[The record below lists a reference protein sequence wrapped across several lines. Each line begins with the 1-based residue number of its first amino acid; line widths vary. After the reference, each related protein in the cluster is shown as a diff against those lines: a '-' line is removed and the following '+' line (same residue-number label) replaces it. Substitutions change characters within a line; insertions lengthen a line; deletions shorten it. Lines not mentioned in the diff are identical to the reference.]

1 MSGDFYKAFA
11 QAVLFFGAETWV
23 LTQRMEKALDIFQS
37 RVARGVTGNH
47 LWRKKDG
54 RWDYPPVTEA
64 LEEAGLEGIRKSIT
78 RRQNTVAQYIATR
91 PILDLCKRATRRQG
105 ARVSRRWW
113 DQAGID
119 LEGARKRAEE
129 STTRSETESEE
140 ELDGEPN
147 GVAGVEE
154 EESQVASGSSG
165 AEWSGAEDR

>member
-78 RRQNTVAQYIATR
+78 RRQNTVAQYIVTQPIMDLYEQATVR
-91 PILDLCKRATRRQG
+91 PV
-105 ARVSRRWW
+105 ARVSWRWW

-119 LEGARKRAEE
+119 LERARKRAAE
-129 STTRSETESEE
+129 SMTRLETESEE
-140 ELDGEPN
+140 ELDGEPD
-147 GVAGVEE
+147 GVSGGEE
-154 EESQVASGSSG
+154 DSQ
-165 AEWSGAEDR
+165 